1 MEHERSVV
9 HVSVCSTEPWQEQ
22 TKLLPALLQHNVFC
36 RQIPL
41 PRGAR
46 LRGKAGKKRKSEF
59 PLQNRWKRLRC
70 PPQPGQGDLAVHA
83 WCLATIPCHRGT
95 TCPVAGR
102 PHGVNFTTSACS
114 GHWVCSSS
122 VHPLPVTPVAQRC
135 CQIPRGQH
143 AAVAAGVGKGWGDAG
158 WQLSLV
164 YPPAPTQCRMP
175 SADTLHSL

>member
-95 TCPVAGR
+95 ACPVAGR
-102 PHGVNFTTSACS
+102 PHGVNFTTSDCS
-114 GHWVCSSS
+114 GHWVRSSS
-122 VHPLPVTPVAQRC
+122 IRLLRPSPARHSGSTALLPNSSGAARGGGC
-135 CQIPRGQH
+135 RRGQGLGRCWL
-143 AAVAAGVGKGWGDAG
+143 AAEPR
-158 WQLSLV
+158 LSSCARPVQNAL
-164 YPPAPTQCRMP
+164 R
-175 SADTLHSL
+175 